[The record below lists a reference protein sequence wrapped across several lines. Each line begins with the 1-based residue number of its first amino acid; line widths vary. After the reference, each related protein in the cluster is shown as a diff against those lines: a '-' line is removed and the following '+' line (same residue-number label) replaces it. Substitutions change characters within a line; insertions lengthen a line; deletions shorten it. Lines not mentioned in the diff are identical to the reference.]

1 MWNYSKKSM
10 PNHYAEDSKSQ
21 TTCWDVQT
29 FDDHTMLQL
38 ISPGRKNQFLWSYK
52 PDWGLKIFMVPHLMF
67 ILSYN
72 WLVQGEKINSLTI
85 HIWCEE
91 EEKHN
96 LIWQKK
102 IDYGPICCFAQFD
115 VQTRSL
121 QNELDWKGSHN
132 AMLLQRPF
140 PELYNQEYFESINQ
154 VSHDYKHM
162 MPDKLLLIPHYYYY

>member
-1 MWNYSKKSM
+1 MII
-10 PNHYAEDSKSQ
+10 Q
-21 TTCWDVQT
+21 TWLGLKDIYGAPLDV
-29 FDDHTMLQL
+29 HVKLQF

-52 PDWGLKIFMVPHLMF
+52 PDWGLKTFMVPHLMF
-67 ILSYN
+67 RLSYN
-72 WLVQGEKINSLTI
+72 WLVEGEKINSLTI

-121 QNELDWKGSHN
+121 QDERIFW
-132 AMLLQRPF
+132 
-140 PELYNQEYFESINQ
+140 INQ
-154 VSHDYKHM
+154 SSEPWLQAYDAR
-162 MPDKLLLIPHYYYY
+162 

>member
-29 FDDHTMLQL
+29 LDHHTMLKL

-67 ILSYN
+67 MSSYN
-72 WLVQGEKINSLTI
+72 WLVEGEKINSLTI

-96 LIWQKK
+96 LIWQKRLTMVLFVVLPNLMFK
-102 IDYGPICCFAQFD
+102 PEVYKMNLTVRDPTMQCYCKGPFLNCIIKNILNQSIKWAMITSIWCQISCC
-115 VQTRSL
+115 
-121 QNELDWKGSHN
+121 
-132 AMLLQRPF
+132 
-140 PELYNQEYFESINQ
+140 
-154 VSHDYKHM
+154 
-162 MPDKLLLIPHYYYY
+162 

>member
-67 ILSYN
+67 MSSYN
-72 WLVQGEKINSLTI
+72 WLVEGEKINSLTI

-96 LIWQKK
+96 LIWQKRLTMVLFVVLPNLMFK
-102 IDYGPICCFAQFD
+102 PEVYKMNLTVRDPTMQCYCKGPFLNCIIKNILNQSIKWAMITSIWCQISCC
-115 VQTRSL
+115 
-121 QNELDWKGSHN
+121 
-132 AMLLQRPF
+132 
-140 PELYNQEYFESINQ
+140 
-154 VSHDYKHM
+154 
-162 MPDKLLLIPHYYYY
+162 

>member
-1 MWNYSKKSM
+1 MLRFANKISWVKPECGITIKKSM

-29 FDDHTMLQL
+29 LDHHTMLKL

-67 ILSYN
+67 MLSYN

-121 QNELDWKGSHN
+121 QDELDCKGSHN

-140 PELYNQEYFESINQ
+140 PELYNQKYFESIN
-154 VSHDYKHM
+154 
-162 MPDKLLLIPHYYYY
+162 